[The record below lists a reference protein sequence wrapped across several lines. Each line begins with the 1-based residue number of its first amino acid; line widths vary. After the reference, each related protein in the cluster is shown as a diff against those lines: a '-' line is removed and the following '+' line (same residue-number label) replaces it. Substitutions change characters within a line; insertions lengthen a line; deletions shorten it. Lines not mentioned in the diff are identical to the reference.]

1 MKDSPDEKEQAKD
14 VKTIS
19 EQEEGFQLKK
29 MQDAFDEVERRLKIA
44 YPKALRWDK
53 LRNWL
58 TNLVNK
64 PCSTVNKTEKKG
76 IRIALNIMD
85 RIEEADKGE

>member
-1 MKDSPDEKEQAKD
+1 

-19 EQEEGFQLKK
+19 EKEEDFQLKK
-29 MQDAFDEVERRLKIA
+29 MQEAFDECERRLKIA
-44 YPKALRWDK
+44 HPKAQRWDK

-58 TNLVNK
+58 TNLVNDSII
-64 PCSTVNKTEKKG
+64 CAAVNKTEKKG

-85 RIEEADKGE
+85 RIEEDDKT